1 MVEAGGVDQTGAH
14 SMMLRVYYEDTDAG
28 GLVYYANYLKFAE
41 RARTEWLRALGFES
55 SDLAASAGAG
65 WVVRRCEVDYLR
77 PARLDDEVEVRTRV
91 VALGGASADLE
102 QTVLRGAVELARL
115 LLRLAL
121 VTPAG
126 KPRRLPAALRAA
138 MQNAIQPLS
147 GA

>member
-1 MVEAGGVDQTGAH
+1 MTEAAGAIEAGVHRLA
-14 SMMLRVYYEDTDAG
+14 LRVYYEDTDAG

-41 RARTEWLRALGFES
+41 RARTEWLRALGFENS
-55 SDLAASAGAG
+55 GLAESAGAS
-65 WVVRRCEVDYLR
+65 WVVRRCEIDYLS

-102 QTVLRGAVELARL
+102 QTVLRGAVDLARL
-115 LLRLAL
+115 LLRLAF

-126 KPRRLPAALRAA
+126 KPRRLPASLRAA
-138 MQNAIQPLS
+138 MQNVIQPLS